1 MVNGL
6 TGQRVDADFSHSD
19 VHILHVAVEAQ
30 ELPSI
35 RWVLHHLGRQTHKP
49 PGR

>member
-19 VHILHVAVEAQ
+19 VHVLHVAVEAQ
-30 ELPSI
+30 QLPAI
-35 RWVLHHLGRQTHKP
+35 RWVLHHLDRQTRP
-49 PGR
+49 LPG